1 MRYIT
6 LLCYAGTM
14 TEAEEFGKQILEYC
28 DSYKIPKEY
37 LYDILI
43 DQKVVPMI
51 RGKATEYATLLL
63 LQRILDPRE
72 WAVAKLNLN
81 AQTGTHDED
90 VTVTHQRTGI
100 IIKVECKNASRGSFK
115 FSSRAKKYP
124 NQVFCTIKCHKSR
137 SDLSKAETTNDRY
150 LVGDFDI
157 VISNLSNAVIAG
169 ATYTKDFELI
179 SNHET
184 VRRLADYYHC
194 QPTYIEL
201 FEATYN
207 DWRFAFQSD
216 ILDEQGI
223 AVQRTPA
230 VVLKDYSVWH
240 KIEDLD
246 HYLSMF
252 VRDHLE
258 RRRIRR

>member
-1 MRYIT
+1 MNE
-6 LLCYAGTM
+6 LEQL
-14 TEAEEFGKQILEYC
+14 GKQILDYC
-28 DSYKIPKEY
+28 ESYKIPKEY

-63 LQRILDPRE
+63 LQKVLNPRE

-115 FSSRAKKYP
+115 NSNRSKKFKNETY
-124 NQVFCTIKCHKSR
+124 CTIKCHKSR
-137 SDLSKAETTNDRY
+137 SDLKKADTTNDRY

-179 SNHET
+179 PDKGT
-184 VRRLADYYHC
+184 VAKLAQFYKC
-194 QPTYIEL
+194 EPTYKEL
-201 FEATYN
+201 FEAAYN
-207 DWRFAFQSD
+207 DWRFAFQED
-216 ILDEQGI
+216 ILDDEKK
-223 AVQRTPA
+223 AVLRTPP
-230 VVLKDYSVWH
+230 VLLEDYSVWH
-240 KIEDLD
+240 KIDDLD
-246 HYLSMF
+246 RYLSEF
-252 VRDHLE
+252 VRKHLE
-258 RRRIRR
+258 RRRIKR

>member
-1 MRYIT
+1 MNELET
-6 LLCYAGTM
+6 L
-14 TEAEEFGKQILEYC
+14 GKQILDYC
-28 DSYKIPKEY
+28 ESYKIPKEY

-51 RGKATEYATLLL
+51 RGKATEYSTLLL
-63 LQRILDPRE
+63 LQQVLDPRE

-115 FSSRAKKYP
+115 CSSRTKKYP
-124 NQVFCTIKCHKSR
+124 NKAYCTIKCHKSR
-137 SDLSKAETTNDRY
+137 SDLKKASTTNDRY
-150 LVGDFDI
+150 LPGDFDI

-169 ATYTKDFELI
+169 ATYTKNFELI
-179 SNHET
+179 SDKNV
-184 VRRLADYYHC
+184 VRKLAEYYQC
-194 QPTYIEL
+194 KPTYQEI
-201 FEATYN
+201 FDASYN

-216 ILDEQGI
+216 ILDEQGV

-230 VVLKDYSVWH
+230 VLLEDYSVWH

-246 HYLSMF
+246 KYLSAF
-252 VRDHLE
+252 VREHLE
-258 RRRIRR
+258 RRRVRR